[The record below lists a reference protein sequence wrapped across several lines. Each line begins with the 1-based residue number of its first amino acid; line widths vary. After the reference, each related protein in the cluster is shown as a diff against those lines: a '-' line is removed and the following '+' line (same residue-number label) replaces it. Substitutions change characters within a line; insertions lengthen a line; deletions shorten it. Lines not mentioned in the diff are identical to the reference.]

1 MKLPDCKSWFLAP
14 EYARYELFLMRAL
27 FALVIW
33 DAMPSAIKIPT
44 DPHPVGLGHWID
56 FSFLAQAPALAASR
70 GVLAVCLLLYTAG
83 FLLFLALPII
93 FILLTAAGTIGASF
107 GATTHS
113 KQIIVLCVLAQ
124 AAWYVFA
131 AVRRRPI
138 GLAEHRLGA
147 FAGVQAIAAT
157 YVISGISKL
166 AGDGN
171 WLIDAVKNF
180 QIQATKNQRM
190 KYYNSLSEET
200 AEVGNGIQGLLH
212 SALSPLLGMIEHL
225 LLTSPIWRGLFLGG
239 GFMLELFA
247 FLALVGR
254 KMSLLIGGSLI
265 LFHLTVFE
273 IMGLRFRYNIYLLL
287 IFLVGVPYWLVTIL
301 RLLSRKHPNGAT
313 SRQPG

>member
-1 MKLPDCKSWFLAP
+1 MNLPDCRNWFRTP
-14 EYARYELFLMRAL
+14 EYARYELFLIRGL
-27 FALVIW
+27 FSLVIW
-33 DAMPSAIKIPT
+33 DAMPGAITIPS

-56 FSFLAQAPALAASR
+56 FGFLAHPQTLAACR
-70 GVLAVCLLLYTAG
+70 WLLLGCLILYSAG

-93 FILLTAAGTIGASF
+93 LLLLTAAGTINASF

-124 AAWYVFA
+124 CAWYVYTA
-131 AVRRRPI
+131 IRRRKV
-138 GLAEHRLGA
+138 GLAEHRFGA
-147 FAGVQAIAAT
+147 FAGVQAIAAA

-166 AGDGN
+166 FGDGN

-190 KYYNSLSEET
+190 KYYNTLSEET
-200 AEVGNGIQGLLH
+200 AETGSGLQGVLH
-212 SALSPLLGMIEHL
+212 TILSPILSTIEYL
-225 LLTSPIWRGLFLGG
+225 LLNSPAWRALFLGG

-247 FLALVGR
+247 FLALIGR

-287 IFLVGVPYWLVTIL
+287 IFLIGVPYWTGVAWR
-301 RLLSRKHPNGAT
+301 RLKP
-313 SRQPG
+313 